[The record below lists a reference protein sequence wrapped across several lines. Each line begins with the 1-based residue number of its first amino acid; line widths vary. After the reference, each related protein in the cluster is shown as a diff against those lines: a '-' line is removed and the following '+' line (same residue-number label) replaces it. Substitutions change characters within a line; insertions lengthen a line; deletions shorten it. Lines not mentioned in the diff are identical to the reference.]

1 MFFSFYTPSINIKT
15 KVKPF
20 SGNFSNPVFAQKLSF
35 RELELQTLWL
45 TFLSFDASSRHEV
58 IGQVVLP
65 LADLNLSCEN
75 VFQTDIRPSLKVNER
90 LWCSKKNL
98 NKKTQGRWG
107 LHSTREGLS
116 WVVLVPLFPGKL
128 PCVLMFPQFLLICSP
143 LNSRELKQ
151 GRRNNNDNT
160 RKQWSDWLNEEK

>member
-1 MFFSFYTPSINIKT
+1 MSFSFHTPSINTKT
-15 KVKPF
+15 KVKSF
-20 SGNFSNPVFAQKLSF
+20 SENFSNPVFAQQLSF

-65 LADLNLSCEN
+65 LADLNLSSEN
-75 VFQTDIRPSLKVNER
+75 VFRTDIRPSLKVNER

-98 NKKTQGRWG
+98 KKKTQLRRECLG

-116 WVVLVPLFPGKL
+116 WAVLVPLFPCKL
-128 PCVLMFPQFLLICSP
+128 PCVLMFPQFFLICSP
-143 LNSRELKQ
+143 LSLSKDDGN
-151 GRRNNNDNT
+151 GNDDA
-160 RKQWSDWLNEEK
+160 RKEFH